1 MKIWVRLII
10 SYIITFAV
18 YNIGG
23 FSTSD
28 ILMGLVFF
36 SAYMLLGLLP
46 DGKKGPTELLQDSLY
61 SHLHGRSVSD
71 TEYDKKLNRAAGTVT
86 FIWTILYVVYMGGRI
101 NRDLDN
107 PLFGA
112 VYVIITVTGLYVA
125 MFFVIRCL
133 IVRILSVE
141 TIQTAG
147 GFDAKIWF
155 KYTLIIFLFM
165 LPLFLLNF
173 PGTMTVDSFDQLDQA
188 RGLAAYSDHHP
199 WVHTMIIKALYSLGF
214 AISGSVYGG
223 IASYT
228 LFQMLIVAMAVAYA
242 IESMTEGS
250 DPSDVRGRRIRIL
263 MASGFVIY
271 PYNLAYSITMWK
283 DVLFSAAVLVLTV
296 TVYRIYVTGSQ
307 KEESECVKNRDLVLF
322 VISSLGMCLLRHNG
336 LYAYIL
342 MMLIILVYECVGI
355 KKRTDKKSGSKR
367 ILKVLIATITTLTA
381 VVLVRGPVQRVY
393 NVEAG
398 DFAHNIPIPL
408 QQIGRVVYDRCEL
421 TDKDWESIKKIN
433 TVEFIWEEYTPGGA
447 DPMMQWVVFGDGE
460 YLKSHKAE
468 YIALWLRLGVKYP
481 EEYLRAYID
490 QTKGYYTT
498 MAPEQT
504 EYYGIL
510 PNAGGLEPGPVLGA
524 GIRIKINEICEKL
537 HGMIP
542 VYGILY
548 SMGACFMILILG
560 MALCILQDRKC
571 KILAYLPVLTL
582 TLTLLVATPLCADLR
597 YAYPL
602 MLCMPMLICATIGE

>member
-1 MKIWVRLII
+1 M
-10 SYIITFAV
+10 ITFAV
-18 YNIGG
+18 YNTGG
-23 FSTSD
+23 FSASD

-36 SAYMLLGLLP
+36 GTYMLLGLLP
-46 DGKKGPTELLQDSLY
+46 DGKKGPTEMLQDSLY
-61 SHLHGRSVSD
+61 SHIHGRSVSD
-71 TEYDKKLNRAAGTVT
+71 SDYNKKLNKSAGTVT
-86 FIWTILYVVYMGGRI
+86 FIWTVLYVVYMGGRI

-107 PLFGA
+107 PLFRA
-112 VYVIITVTGLYVA
+112 VYTIITVMGLYVA
-125 MFFVIRCL
+125 MFFIIRCL
-133 IVRILSVE
+133 ITRILSVE
-141 TIQTAG
+141 TVRTVG
-147 GFDAKIWF
+147 GFDAKIWLG
-155 KYTLIIFLFM
+155 YTLIIFLFM
-165 LPLFLLNF
+165 IPLFLLNY

-214 AISGSVYGG
+214 AASGSVYGG
-223 IASYT
+223 IATYT
-228 LFQMLIVAMAVAYA
+228 LFQMLVVAMAASYA
-242 IESMTEGS
+242 IETMTEGFDS
-250 DPSDVRGRRIRIL
+250 ADIRGRKFRIL
-263 MASGFVIY
+263 MVSGFVLY

-296 TVYRIYVTGSQ
+296 TVYRMYVIGSE
-307 KEESECVKNRDLVLF
+307 KDDKRDVKNRDIILF

-342 MMLIILVYECVGI
+342 TMMIIFIYECVYI
-355 KKRTDKKSGSKR
+355 KKGDDKKSGGKR
-367 ILKVLIATITTLTA
+367 LLKVLVATIATLMA
-381 VVLVRGPVQRVY
+381 VVLVLGPVQRAY

-408 QQIGRVVYDRCEL
+408 QQIGRVVYDRCKL
-421 TDKDWESIKKIN
+421 TDKEWESIGKIN
-433 TVEFIWEEYTPGGA
+433 TVEYIWEEYTPGGA

-468 YIALWLRLGVKYP
+468 YIALWLRLGIRYP

-490 QTKGYYTT
+490 QTRGYYTP

-510 PNAGGLEPGPVLGA
+510 PNAGGLEPKPVLGA
-524 GIRIKINEICEKL
+524 GIRIKIDEICGKL

-548 SMGACFMILILG
+548 SMGACFMLLILG
-560 MALCILQDRKC
+560 MAVCILQNRKC

-582 TLTLLVATPLCADLR
+582 TLTLLIATPLCADLR

-602 MLCMPMLICATIGE
+602 MLCMPMLICATISCDEVSC